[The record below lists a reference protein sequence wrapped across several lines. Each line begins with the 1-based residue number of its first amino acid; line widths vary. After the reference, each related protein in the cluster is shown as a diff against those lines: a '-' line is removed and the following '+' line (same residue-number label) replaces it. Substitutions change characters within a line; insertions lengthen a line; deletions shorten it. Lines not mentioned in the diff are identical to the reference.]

1 MPTSRTPGIN
11 LAFRLCGGAAFV
23 GGGLRVADAYLA
35 VTNAIRTQ
43 QIAYLVTDLMLIVG
57 LCGIYL
63 PKRKTLGLIG
73 LLGFAASNAGLL
85 IVRISAFNHLGSNA
99 YLTGATVT
107 LIGVVAMGTV
117 MLIRKAFPKLGP
129 VLWIASFVVGLIG
142 LLSPGLSWAVALA
155 GVIFGAGFIV
165 AGINLF
171 QSKSPTH
178 SELPV
183 ATSN

>member
-1 MPTSRTPGIN
+1 
-11 LAFRLCGGAAFV
+11 
-23 GGGLRVADAYLA
+23 
-35 VTNAIRTQ
+35 
-43 QIAYLVTDLMLIVG
+43 
-57 LCGIYL
+57 
-63 PKRKTLGLIG
+63 
-73 LLGFAASNAGLL
+73 
-85 IVRISAFNHLGSNA
+85 
-99 YLTGATVT
+99 
-107 LIGVVAMGTV
+107 MGTV